1 METINVISKVRFS
14 SARPQTIQLHA
25 ADDSAIELL
34 CMEPGQKVDRRS
46 GQWAYYVIT
55 GTVSLTSNGQNMQ
68 ISDGHL
74 ATTGPDEPHTIAN
87 TGQQRLV
94 CLSARGPSRR

>member
-14 SARPQTIQLHA
+14 SARPQTIQLPEA
-25 ADDSAIELL
+25 GDLAIELL
-34 CMEPGQKVDRRS
+34 CMEPGQKAERRA
-46 GQWAYYVIT
+46 GQWAYYVIA

-74 ATTGPDEPHTIAN
+74 ATTGPNEPHTIAN
-87 TGQQRLV
+87 TGQQRVV
-94 CLSARGPSRR
+94 CLSAGRTS